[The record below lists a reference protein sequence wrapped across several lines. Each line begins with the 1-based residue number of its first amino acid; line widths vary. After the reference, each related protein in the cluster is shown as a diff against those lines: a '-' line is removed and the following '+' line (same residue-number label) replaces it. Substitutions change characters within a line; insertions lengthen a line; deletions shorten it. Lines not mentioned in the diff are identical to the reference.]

1 MKINFYFL
9 HGWGFDKSFWYP
21 VGNLIRKELFTN
33 SVKYLDLGFFYEKK
47 LIGNYDSSQKNIFI
61 VHSLGLNWFLKMKI
75 DCFSLINFFSAPS
88 FLNFQ
93 IDSEKKKRYLKKMIF
108 KFYKNPEDVLSE
120 FYFNCGIETKL
131 YQNHKKKDLKT
142 LSNSLMNLYQD
153 NQLNEFVE
161 KNFKIFSIYSE
172 SDKIFQPSKKNI
184 SNLNKKNHRIKI
196 FKNLNHA
203 FPLTNPKRTF
213 LIIKSIINKLVG

>member
-9 HGWGFDKSFWYP
+9 HGWGFDKNFWYP

-120 FYFNCGIETKL
+120 F
-131 YQNHKKKDLKT
+131 
-142 LSNSLMNLYQD
+142 
-153 NQLNEFVE
+153 
-161 KNFKIFSIYSE
+161 
-172 SDKIFQPSKKNI
+172 
-184 SNLNKKNHRIKI
+184 
-196 FKNLNHA
+196 
-203 FPLTNPKRTF
+203 
-213 LIIKSIINKLVG
+213 